1 MDYILKSR
9 NVELNDE
16 IKEYAQKKIKSRIEK
31 FDDKVIKIEIE
42 FSVEKNP
49 SINLNNKIVVTIFTP
64 RAVVR
69 AQESGVDFF
78 EAIDR
83 VNPKIE
89 RQIKKYKNK
98 MIQKG
103 RKGAAVETKIEAENS
118 DENFE
123 DLKKIVKT
131 KKFEI
136 KPMTPEEAS
145 LQMELIGHDFYVFV
159 NAETGK
165 TAVLYKRRDENYGL
179 IEPQN

>member
-1 MDYILKSR
+1 MEYNLKSR
-9 NVELNDE
+9 NQELNSE
-16 IKEYAQKKIKSRIEK
+16 IKEYAERKIKSRIEK
-31 FDDKVIKIEIE
+31 LAGSVIKTEIE
-42 FSVEKNP
+42 FILEKNP
-49 SINLNNKIVVTIFTP
+49 SINLNNKIIVTIFTP
-64 RAVVR
+64 KAVIRAT
-69 AQESGVDFF
+69 EYGVDFF
-78 EAIDR
+78 EAIDK
-83 VNPKIE
+83 VNHKIE
-89 RQIKKYKNK
+89 RQIKRYRNK

-103 RKGAAVETKIEAENS
+103 RKVPQTIPAEAANQQES
-118 DENFE
+118 FE

>member
-16 IKEYAQKKIKSRIEK
+16 IKEYVERKIKSKIEK
-31 FDDKVIKIEIE
+31 FDGKIIKVEIE
-42 FSVEKNP
+42 FSLEKNP

-64 RAVVR
+64 RAIIR
-69 AQESGVDFF
+69 ATEFGVDFF

-83 VNPKIE
+83 VNHKIE
-89 RQIKKYKNK
+89 EQVKKYKNK

-103 RKGAAVETKIEAENS
+103 RKGPEAKVEAQEPQES
-118 DENFE
+118 FE

-136 KPMTPEEAS
+136 KPMTPDEAS
-145 LQMELIGHDFYVFV
+145 LQMELIGHDFFLFV

-165 TAVLYKRRDENYGL
+165 TAVLYKRRDADYGL

>member
-16 IKEYAQKKIKSRIEK
+16 IKEYVEKKIKARVEK
-31 FDDKVIKIEIE
+31 FDDKIIKIEIE
-42 FSVEKNP
+42 FSLEKNP

-64 RAVVR
+64 RAVIR
-69 AQESGVDFF
+69 ATEFGVDFF

-83 VNPKIE
+83 VNHKIE
-89 RQIKKYKNK
+89 EQVKKYKNK

-103 RKGAAVETKIEAENS
+103 RKGPEAKVEAQGPEES
-118 DENFE
+118 FE

-136 KPMTPEEAS
+136 KPMTPDEAS
-145 LQMELIGHDFYVFV
+145 LQMELIGHDFFLFV

-165 TAVLYKRRDENYGL
+165 TAVLYKRRDEDYGL

>member
-16 IKEYAQKKIKSRIEK
+16 IKEYVEKKIKTRLEK
-31 FDDKVIKIEIE
+31 FDDKIVKIEIE
-42 FSVEKNP
+42 FSLEKNP

-64 RAVVR
+64 RAVIR
-69 AQESGVDFF
+69 ATDYGVDFF

-83 VNPKIE
+83 VNNKIE
-89 RQIKKYKNK
+89 RQVKKYKNK
-98 MIQKG
+98 IIQKV
-103 RKGAAVETKIEAENS
+103 RKVPEVKIDGEELEENL
-118 DENFE
+118 E
-123 DLKKIVKT
+123 DLKTIVKT

-136 KPMTPEEAS
+136 KPMTPDEAS

-165 TAVLYKRRDENYGL
+165 TAVLYKRKDENYGL
-179 IEPQN
+179 IEPQH

>member
-16 IKEYAQKKIKSRIEK
+16 IKEYVEKKIKARVEK
-31 FDDKVIKIEIE
+31 FDDRIIKIEIE
-42 FSVEKNP
+42 FSLEKNP

-64 RAVVR
+64 RAVIR
-69 AQESGVDFF
+69 ATDYGVDFF

-83 VNPKIE
+83 VNNKIE
-89 RQIKKYKNK
+89 RQVKKYKNK
-98 MIQKG
+98 IIQKV
-103 RKGAAVETKIEAENS
+103 RKVPEVKIDGEELEENL
-118 DENFE
+118 E
-123 DLKKIVKT
+123 DLKTIVKT

-136 KPMTPEEAS
+136 KPMTPDEAS

-165 TAVLYKRRDENYGL
+165 TAVLYKRKDENYGL
-179 IEPQN
+179 IEPQH

>member
-16 IKEYAQKKIKSRIEK
+16 IREYVEKKIKARVEK
-31 FDDKVIKIEIE
+31 FDDKIIKIEIE
-42 FSVEKNP
+42 FSLEKNP

-64 RAVVR
+64 RAVIR
-69 AQESGVDFF
+69 ATDYGVDFF

-83 VNPKIE
+83 VNNKIE
-89 RQIKKYKNK
+89 RQVKKYKNK
-98 MIQKG
+98 IIQKV
-103 RKGAAVETKIEAENS
+103 RKVPEVKIDGEELEENL
-118 DENFE
+118 E
-123 DLKKIVKT
+123 DLKTIVKA

-136 KPMTPEEAS
+136 KPMTPDEAS

-165 TAVLYKRRDENYGL
+165 TAVLYKRKDENYGL
-179 IEPQN
+179 IEPQH

>member
-16 IKEYAQKKIKSRIEK
+16 IKEYVERKIKSKIEK
-31 FDDKVIKIEIE
+31 FDDKIIKIEIE
-42 FSVEKNP
+42 FSLEKNP

-64 RAVVR
+64 RAVIR
-69 AQESGVDFF
+69 ATEFGVDFF

-83 VNPKIE
+83 VNHKIE
-89 RQIKKYKNK
+89 RQVKKYKNK

-103 RKGAAVETKIEAENS
+103 RKGPEAKVEAQEPQES
-118 DENFE
+118 FE

-136 KPMTPEEAS
+136 KPMTPDEAS
-145 LQMELIGHDFYVFV
+145 LQMELIGHDFFVFV

-165 TAVLYKRRDENYGL
+165 TAVLYKRRDEDYGL

>member
-31 FDDKVIKIEIE
+31 FDDKVFKVEIE
-42 FSVEKNP
+42 FSAERNP
-49 SINLNNKIVVTIFTP
+49 SINLNNKVVVTIFTP
-64 RAVVR
+64 RAVIR
-69 AQESGVDFF
+69 ALETGVDFF

-83 VNPKIE
+83 INPKVE
-89 RQIKKYKNK
+89 RQIKKYKSK
-98 MIQKG
+98 MIQRG
-103 RKGAAVETKIEAENS
+103 RKGSGVEAKIEAENS
-118 DENFE
+118 DEKFE
-123 DLKKIVKT
+123 DLKNIVKT

-136 KPMTPEEAS
+136 KPITPEEAS

-165 TAVLYKRRDENYGL
+165 TAVLYKRKDENYGL
-179 IEPQN
+179 IEPQH

>member
-16 IKEYAQKKIKSRIEK
+16 IKEYVEKKIKARVEK
-31 FDDKVIKIEIE
+31 FDDKIIKIEIE
-42 FSVEKNP
+42 FSLEKNP

-64 RAVVR
+64 RAVIR
-69 AQESGVDFF
+69 ATDYGVDFF

-83 VNPKIE
+83 VNNKIE
-89 RQIKKYKNK
+89 RQVKKYKNK
-98 MIQKG
+98 IIQKV
-103 RKGAAVETKIEAENS
+103 RKVPEVKIDEEEFEENL
-118 DENFE
+118 E
-123 DLKKIVKT
+123 DLKTIVKT

-136 KPMTPEEAS
+136 KPMTLDEAS

-165 TAVLYKRRDENYGL
+165 TAVLYKRKDENYGL
-179 IEPQN
+179 IEPQH

>member
-16 IKEYAQKKIKSRIEK
+16 IKEYVERKIKSKIEK
-31 FDDKVIKIEIE
+31 FDDKIIKIEIE
-42 FSVEKNP
+42 FSLEKNP

-64 RAVVR
+64 RAVIR
-69 AQESGVDFF
+69 ATEFGIDFF

-83 VNPKIE
+83 VNHKIE
-89 RQIKKYKNK
+89 GQVKKYKNK

-103 RKGAAVETKIEAENS
+103 RKGPEAKVEAQEPQES
-118 DENFE
+118 FE

-136 KPMTPEEAS
+136 KPMTPDEAS
-145 LQMELIGHDFYVFV
+145 LQMELIGHNFFVFV
-159 NAETGK
+159 NVETGK
-165 TAVLYKRRDENYGL
+165 TAVLYKRRDEDYGL

>member
-16 IKEYAQKKIKSRIEK
+16 IKEYVEKKIKARVEK
-31 FDDKVIKIEIE
+31 FDDKIIKIEIE
-42 FSVEKNP
+42 FSLEKNP

-64 RAVVR
+64 RAVIR
-69 AQESGVDFF
+69 ATDYGVDFF

-83 VNPKIE
+83 VNNKIE
-89 RQIKKYKNK
+89 RQVKKYKNK
-98 MIQKG
+98 IIQKV
-103 RKGAAVETKIEAENS
+103 RKVPEVKIDGEELEENL
-118 DENFE
+118 E
-123 DLKKIVKT
+123 DLKTIVKT

-136 KPMTPEEAS
+136 KPMTPDEAS

-165 TAVLYKRRDENYGL
+165 TAVLYKRKDENYGL
-179 IEPQN
+179 IEPQH